1 MIDKMDLSNKA
12 SKLRKIL
19 GEDGESPVDIF
30 NLVQKQDHFTLI
42 FYPLGSNISGVCYRG
57 DVSNVIAI
65 NSDMSIGRQRFSLAH
80 ELYHLHFDDSV
91 VNTVS
96 SIMIGTGDENEKK
109 ADEFASYFLIPS
121 PSLYNMIEDI
131 KRNDNKKNL
140 AVEDVIKM
148 EQYYG
153 VSHKAML
160 YRLMNDK
167 YLQSEEIKDMEVGII
182 EVAAKLGFD
191 ISLYHPSPK
200 NKKTIVFGSYIASS
214 EKLLEKGI
222 ISQGKYESLLL
233 DAFRDDIV
241 YGIEGE
247 EEMPLD

>member
-12 SKLRKIL
+12 SQLRKIL
-19 GEDGESPVDIF
+19 GEDGDSPIDIF
-30 NLVQKQDHFTLI
+30 NLVQKQNHFTLI

-57 DVSNVIAI
+57 ETSNVIAI

-80 ELYHLHFDDSV
+80 ELYHLHFDDSL

-96 SIMIGTGDENEKK
+96 SIMIGSGDENEKK
-109 ADEFASYFLIPS
+109 ADEFASYFLIP
-121 PSLYNMIEDI
+121 PLSLYTMIEDI
-131 KRNDNKKNL
+131 KRNNKKNL
-140 AVEDVIKM
+140 TVDDVIKM

-160 YRLMNDK
+160 YRLINDK
-167 YLQSEEIKDMEVGII
+167 HLKSERIKDMEVGII
-182 EVAAKLGFD
+182 EAAAKLGFD
-191 ISLYHPSPK
+191 ISLYCPSPEG
-200 NKKTIVFGSYIASS
+200 KKRIVFGSYIASS
-214 EKLLEKGI
+214 EKLLEKEI

-241 YGIEGE
+241 YGIDVE